1 MKVRDAMTAQ
11 VVTGRPTDSVR
22 EIARIMSEVDTGAV
36 PICEANRVVG
46 LVTDRD
52 IVLRVVA
59 EGVDASVPISQV
71 MTDAVQTCQEDD
83 SLAHAAD
90 QMADLQMRRLVVL
103 AQDGSLAGI
112 LSLGDIAMDY
122 RSKFVG
128 RVLEEISNP
137 GDEPA

>member
-11 VVTGRPTDSVR
+11 VVTGRPTDTIR

-36 PICEANRVVG
+36 PICEGTRVVG

-59 EGVDASVPISQV
+59 EGVDASVPVSQV
-71 MTDAVQTCQEDD
+71 MTDSVQTCREDD

-90 QMADLQMRRLVVL
+90 QMAELQMRRLVVL
-103 AQDGSLAGI
+103 DRNDKLVGI
-112 LSLGDIAMDY
+112 LSLGDIATEY

-137 GDEPA
+137 GDDPA